1 MKTVLHGS
9 ISVSKQ
15 KYIRNRLWDFEIFL
29 GQIETSF
36 GIKIFLQL
44 MSTSLQI
51 FEGFPEQLFFM
62 TAEVDA
68 VDLP

>member
-1 MKTVLHGS
+1 MDPSQSQNKN
-9 ISVSKQ
+9 ISET
-15 KYIRNRLWDFEIFL
+15 DFVILIFL
-29 GQIETSF
+29 GRIETSF
-36 GIKIFLQL
+36 WIKIFLQL